1 MISCVMDLFKSK
13 YNYPEDVV
21 VYNDRLE
28 LKVKRRTIYYNK
40 ILSLKIHSSETKT
53 SINLVPMGSEVQS
66 ELTIYLNK
74 DKVTIRLK
82 PYQKGLIFKNKK
94 GEKKF
99 ESILYFYDFLENQTF
114 THRWNRMVKILK
126 KLPKNA
132 LLEYQDYRFLN
143 NKKITKSGSYVAEY
157 DPKKFNIYREY
168 KKIIFE
174 ENTKGFKS
182 FFKKKLEIDISQDE
196 DVFLNLLKFATG
208 LKFKNYNY
216 RDFKLTW

>member
-40 ILSLKIHSSETKT
+40 ILSLKIHSSETKP

-82 PYQKGLIFKNKK
+82 PYQKGLIFKK
-94 GEKKF
+94 
-99 ESILYFYDFLENQTF
+99 
-114 THRWNRMVKILK
+114 
-126 KLPKNA
+126 
-132 LLEYQDYRFLN
+132 
-143 NKKITKSGSYVAEY
+143 
-157 DPKKFNIYREY
+157 
-168 KKIIFE
+168 
-174 ENTKGFKS
+174 
-182 FFKKKLEIDISQDE
+182 
-196 DVFLNLLKFATG
+196 
-208 LKFKNYNY
+208 
-216 RDFKLTW
+216 